1 MKKYKLNRLVKL
13 ADGTEVILPAIE
25 ESAAGRAAYL
35 QALRKMLRELRAQ
48 ARTATDRLNLDI
60 LAQIATSLAT
70 VAESTVNRVLS
81 LEAQRH
87 TDTFIATA
95 RRALG
100 VDLRAVVRQEDLG
113 DHLRLAATRN
123 SALIKS
129 LAQDT
134 VKRVELAVV
143 ENLIAGNSAETLR
156 KQLVKDF
163 GIADSRAKLIASNE
177 MSSLNAD
184 LNRIRHE
191 QAGITEYR
199 WTTSRDER
207 VRERHK
213 ALEGKVY
220 RYGEATGAE
229 GGLPP
234 GKPIRCR
241 CIARA
246 VVQF

>member
-1 MKKYKLNRLVKL
+1 MKKYKLNRLVKR

-25 ESAAGRAAYL
+25 ESAGGKAAYL
-35 QALRKMLRELRAQ
+35 QALRKMLRELRAH
-48 ARTATDRLNLDI
+48 ARTATDRLNLDT
-60 LAQIATSLAT
+60 LAHIATSLAT
-70 VAESTVNRVLS
+70 VAERTVNRILS

-100 VDLRAVVRQEDLG
+100 VDLRAVVRQEDIG
-113 DHLRLAATRN
+113 DHLRLAAMRN
-123 SALIKS
+123 GALIKS
-129 LAQDT
+129 LAEDT
-134 VKRVELAVV
+134 VRRVELAVV

-163 GIADSRAKLIASNE
+163 GIAGSRAKLIASNE

-191 QAGITEYR
+191 QAGVTEYR

-213 ALEGKVY
+213 VLEGKVY

-241 CIARA
+241 CVARA